1 MMNEF
6 VQKFTEAA
14 YAQGVS
20 NLEFYFET
28 EKNVA
33 VNAHEG
39 RAFESKL
46 CDTTFCYVEGEYQG
60 NAGAIYVED
69 FSEELFEEEIAFLK
83 AAAEMKNTPF
93 HALKLTTLDH
103 KKEWKLDTLDQM
115 TDYVLS
121 AEKKVMEAHPQLK
134 KIDSC
139 HLEEKIR
146 EIRIQNDRG
155 DCMEDSMKSVT
166 FHMHASAEKDG
177 VVQTSGNGATAV
189 SMEEL
194 KLPELFEEAA
204 TEVCGMLDAKPVV
217 SGRYPVILKNSVINE
232 MLSMYMKGFCGDFVN
247 KKLSKFVDRKGESI
261 AAEIVNLVED
271 PLLHGGVNNRTF
283 DDEGTP
289 VSKKSIIENGVLKL
303 FLYNESE
310 AQKANEQSTGN
321 GFKTKYKG
329 NPEIGVTN
337 LKLEGQEKTI
347 EELLREMKD
356 GLYITRCDGMFAGAD
371 VVSGDF
377 ALISKGYLV
386 KDGEIADGVTQIT
399 VAGNFYDML
408 KEIKA
413 IGNDY
418 LTSLRPSGAFIAPSV
433 FVKELVVSGL

>member
-1 MMNEF
+1 MMNVF

-14 YAQGVS
+14 HAQGVS

-28 EKNVA
+28 EKKVA

-46 CDTTFCYVEGEYQG
+46 CDTTFCYVQGEYQG

-69 FSEELFEEEIAFLK
+69 FSEELFEEEIQFLK
-83 AAAEMKNTPF
+83 ETAEMRNIPF
-93 HALKLTTLDH
+93 HASNLTTLDH
-103 KKEWKLDTLDQM
+103 KKKWELDTLDQM
-115 TDYVLS
+115 TDYVLET
-121 AEKKVMEAHPQLK
+121 EKKVMAQNPQLK

-146 EIRIQNDRG
+146 EIRIQDDQG
-155 DCMEDSMKSVT
+155 ACMEDSVKSVT
-166 FHMHASAEKDG
+166 LQMHVSAEKEG
-177 VVQTSGNGATAV
+177 IVQTSGNAATAV

-194 KLPELFEEAA
+194 GLQDLFEAA
-204 TEVCGMLDAKPVV
+204 AKDVCGMLGAKPVV
-217 SGRYPVILKNSVINE
+217 SGRYPVVLKNNVINE
-232 MLSMYMKGFCGDFVN
+232 MLSMYMKVFCADFVN
-247 KKLSKFVDRKGESI
+247 KKLSKFAEKKGESI
-261 AAEIVNLVED
+261 ASEIVNLVED
-271 PLLHGGVNNRTF
+271 PLLFGGVNNRTF
-283 DDEGTP
+283 DDEGNP
-289 VSKKSIIENGVLKL
+289 VSKKSLIENGVLKL
-303 FLYNESE
+303 FLYNRSE
-310 AQKANEQSTGN
+310 AKKVNEQSTGN

-337 LKLEGQEKTI
+337 LRLEGQEKST
-347 EELLREMKD
+347 EELLHEMKD
-356 GLYITRCDGMFAGAD
+356 GLYITHCDGMFAGAD

-386 KDGEIADGVTQIT
+386 KNGQMAGGVNQIT

-418 LTSLRPSGAFIAPSV
+418 LTSLTPSGAFIAPSV
-433 FVKELVVSGL
+433 FVRELVVSGL